1 MISLRLIFQIFKP
14 RWNVKNI
21 AKWLVGHS
29 IFLIVA
35 ISERF
40 WPNGGQCMPVSL
52 PSILCVYQQCI
63 TVSKRKN
70 CFVDSTCS
78 ASQIDETQYIYV
90 LRLCSLWYVL
100 CSLWYVG
107 TGLEGGSPFLVKQY
121 IARRRHTTRK
131 IPRCYY
137 FSLHTI
143 QFNRK

>member
-1 MISLRLIFQIFKP
+1 MWHSGSGTLPHPRTPLLAARHYIMRFK
-14 RWNVKNI
+14 NQL
-21 AKWLVGHS
+21 ASYTTS
-29 IFLIVA
+29 IGVITQYL
-35 ISERF
+35 
-40 WPNGGQCMPVSL
+40 MYY
-52 PSILCVYQQCI
+52 VYQQCI

-121 IARRRHTTRK
+121 VARRRHTTRK